1 MMIKKLFVKC
11 DGKLVGTLALTNDK
25 KVAFQYYDEWIE
37 NGFSISPFSLPL
49 DDKVRIPSKNHFNG
63 LFGVFADSLPDS
75 WGNLLLDRMMSRYNL
90 NREEF
95 SILDRLAVIGNNGM
109 GLLTYEPVKDIG
121 QNEIEDFTLD
131 ELNIECEKILKS
143 IETDNVEQIY
153 KLAGSSGGARPKV
166 LLTKEGKNWIVK
178 FSNTIDSK
186 DSGLIEYEYFKCA
199 KECGI
204 NVPETRLY
212 NSTSTSG
219 YFGIERF
226 DIINDKRI
234 HMITVAGLLE
244 VDFRSPCLDY
254 KELIKLTKILS
265 NEDDTYEM
273 FRRMCFNVF
282 SHNMDDHAKNFTFLY
297 DEKSDKYRLSP
308 AYDLTYSRTY
318 YNEHTTSVNGKGK
331 DITDEDLL
339 KVGTLNYLNND
350 KCKKIITEVKNC
362 VDFLPFYFS
371 KYSIISSTK

>member
-212 NSTSTSG
+212 NSTLTSG

-362 VDFLPFYFS
+362 VNKMLG
-371 KYSIISSTK
+371 KYIKKW